1 MEVFGEVDK
10 NSKGGNASEY
20 PAWYFDRHIDE
31 LKESIASLKRSLD
44 MGLIPADKVP
54 VQRQDMANKQEKLD
68 TILKSK
74 PKPSDAERDKL
85 WKLYKSLGEKISESM
100 YTRSEMHMGI
110 VDAHTEASRMTQ
122 PCITLNP
129 EEASI
134 AKSCGIKMGQD
145 RKVSRNQAAK
155 PFKILGKLLNEPS
168 NIEVLRRDKVA
179 EGNATRQAV
188 AA

>member
-10 NSKGGNASEY
+10 NKKGLNASEY
-20 PAWYFDRHIDE
+20 PAWYFDRHVEE
-31 LKESIASLKRSLD
+31 LEESIASLERSLN

-54 VQRQDMANKQEKLD
+54 AQKQDVANKKEKLHA
-68 TILKSK
+68 ILKSK
-74 PKPSDAERDKL
+74 PKPSVAERDKL
-85 WKLYKSLGEKISESM
+85 WKLYKSLGEKIGDSM
-100 YTRSEMHMGI
+100 YTRSEMHMGT
-110 VDAHTEASRMTQ
+110 VDAHTEASFMTK

-129 EEASI
+129 EEASM

-155 PFKILGKLLNEPS
+155 PFKILGKLLGEPS
-168 NIEVLRRDKVA
+168 NIEVLRRDKVV
-179 EGNATRQAV
+179 ESNATRQAV